1 MNDLRPL
8 HDCLAL
14 CRRELRSTRRPEGYW
29 EGHLT
34 SSALSTATAVCALSL
49 AAHPQDRE
57 PVRAGLCWL
66 ARTQND
72 DGGWGDTEDS
82 PSNLATTLLSL
93 CALRLGTDAGLAGGE
108 PPSSC
113 THSPDDPVAPLNE
126 AISRARTYISSLAGE
141 TEPDLVAAI
150 RAAYGADRTF
160 AVPIL
165 TTCALAGLVDWSHV
179 PALPFELA
187 VFPRSMYSALQLRVV
202 SYALPA
208 LIAVGLVI
216 DHHSPR
222 GNRLRRHLRRA
233 VIPTVRTKLLSLQP
247 DNGGFLEAPPLTA
260 FVAMSLVSVFGPE
273 DPVVIKCLEFL
284 RSAAREDGS
293 WPIDSNLSVWVTTGA
308 LGALRAARA
317 AGGIDGED
325 AGALETTV
333 EWIAHRQTTH
343 AHPFTAAAAGGFPW
357 SHLPGAVPDADD
369 TSGAVLALCDGEHA
383 QAVTAAVTWLL
394 DLQNPDGGF
403 PTFCRGWGKLP
414 FDQSCADIT
423 AHALRALHAAWP
435 VPEPRVRRAMS
446 RALHYLA
453 RVQRSDGAWLPLWF
467 GNQYAPDKA
476 NPVLGTAR
484 VLAALAKLDREGDM
498 ARRGLDYLAGVQNPD
513 GGWGGAAQVP
523 STVEETALAVC
534 ALSCWPE
541 QMSRPL
547 QSGAEYLMARV
558 LDGTWTQAAPIG
570 LYFSQLWYAEALYPM
585 IWTTEALARVAA
597 VFGQQ

>member
-14 CRRELRSTRRPEGYW
+14 CRRELLSRRRPEGYW

-57 PVRAGLCWL
+57 PALAGLCWL

-82 PSNLATTLLSL
+82 PSNLATSLLAL
-93 CALRLGTDAGLAGGE
+93 CALRLGTDAGIAAGE
-108 PPSSC
+108 LPSSR
-113 THSPDDPVAPLNE
+113 SPNDPPPPLDE
-126 AISRARTYISSLAGE
+126 SVSRARTYISSLAGE
-141 TEPDLVAAI
+141 TEADLVAAI

-165 TTCALAGLVDWSHV
+165 TTCALAGLVKWSHV
-179 PALPFELA
+179 PPLPFELA
-187 VFPRSMYSALQLRVV
+187 AFPRGLYSALQLRVV

-208 LIAVGLVI
+208 LIAVGLAI

-222 GNRLRRHLRRA
+222 GNRLQRHLRRT
-233 VIPTVRTKLLSLQP
+233 VIPTVRSKLLSLQP

-260 FVAMSLVSVFGPE
+260 FVAMSLVPVFGPE

-284 RSAAREDGS
+284 RSAIREDGS

-317 AGGIDGED
+317 SGHSDGED
-325 AGALETTV
+325 AGALEAAVKWT
-333 EWIAHRQTTH
+333 AHRQTTQVH
-343 AHPFTAAAAGGFPW
+343 AFTGAAAGGFPW

-369 TSGAVLALCDGEHA
+369 TAGAVLALCDGEHA
-383 QAVTAAVTWLL
+383 PAVTGGVTWLL
-394 DLQNPDGGF
+394 NLQNPDGGF

-435 VPEPRVRRAMS
+435 VPEPRVRRAIS
-446 RALHYLA
+446 RALRYLA
-453 RVQRSDGAWLPLWF
+453 RVQRPDGAWRPLWF
-467 GNQYAPDKA
+467 GNQYAPEKA

-484 VLAALAKLDREGDM
+484 VLVALSRLDREGDM

-534 ALSCWPE
+534 ALSCRPE
-541 QMSRPL
+541 QMSRHL

-558 LDGTWTQAAPIG
+558 HDGTWTQAAPIG
-570 LYFSQLWYAEALYPM
+570 LYFSQLWYAEALYP
-585 IWTTEALARVAA
+585 IVWTTEALARVAA
-597 VFGQQ
+597 VLGQQ

>member
-34 SSALSTATAVCALSL
+34 SSAISTATAVCALSL

-141 TEPDLVAAI
+141 TEADLVAAI

-260 FVAMSLVSVFGPE
+260 FVAMSLVPVFGPE

-333 EWIAHRQTTH
+333 EWIAHRQTAH

-498 ARRGLDYLAGVQNPD
+498 ARRGLDYLAGAQNPD